1 MQRLKLALS
10 CALLA
15 ALTGL
20 AVQAVLLLHAAT
32 CATRALPVAVSAEV
46 KATRVALLGQVSRVL
61 DGDPESG
68 TPEGTTPLREL
79 VLSQIDDQL
88 TALQA
93 NAGKQVTALRTDV
106 MTRLDKIEGDAN
118 ARVGDSLARVDT
130 ALGVADKRLGDIAG
144 TAEALRQDAKPA
156 MVNSAA
162 LVQDLK
168 DSLDDNYDDIKATIG
183 SSTVAVTGVARAA
196 EAVGNAAP
204 SITASVD
211 SVAKSA
217 AKEADQITK
226 PQSFWQGLKS
236 WMLIVSRCAG
246 FFF

>member
-1 MQRLKLALS
+1 MQQKLKLAFLALS

-15 ALTGL
+15 AVAGV
-20 AVQAVLLLHAAT
+20 AVEAALLLHAAT
-32 CATRALPVAVSAEV
+32 VAARGLPVAVSAELQTTRSALLAEV
-46 KATRVALLGQVSRVL
+46 TATRKDL
-61 DGDPESG
+61 
-68 TPEGTTPLREL
+68 T
-79 VLSQIDDQL
+79 SQIEGARKDVLVRVDRQITAVQDNAMTAIREQGAQL
-88 TALQA
+88 NAQITTAVA
-93 NAGKQVTALRTDV
+93 IADRR
-106 MTRLDKIEGDAN
+106 MGDT
-118 ARVGDSLARVDT
+118 LARADT
-130 ALGVADKRLGDIAG
+130 ALATVD
-144 TAEALRQDAKPA
+144 ALRKDAKPA
-156 MVNSAA
+156 FDNSAA

-226 PQSFWQGLKS
+226 PQTFWQGMKS
-236 WMLIVSRCAG
+236 WLLIVSRCAG